1 MKRKNR
7 IREYWPMSVGECLE
21 VAETDIEFCKAIEK
35 IMGSARGLGN
45 LVVEAARVQATIEED
60 RRSRRR

>member
-1 MKRKNR
+1 
-7 IREYWPMSVGECLE
+7 MSVGECLE